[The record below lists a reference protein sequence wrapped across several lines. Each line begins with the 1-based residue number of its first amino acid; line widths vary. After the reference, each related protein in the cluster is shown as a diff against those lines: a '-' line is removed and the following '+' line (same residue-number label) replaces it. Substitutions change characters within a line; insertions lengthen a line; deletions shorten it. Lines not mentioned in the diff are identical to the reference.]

1 MSGLFNPT
9 VAWITTRATLGRKR
23 ALLFAIPA
31 VVLIFVTLALKLT
44 RPPARP
50 WPSHVLGTFGFS
62 VLLPLTALI
71 IGSSV
76 LGAEIDDG
84 SIIHL
89 LATPVRRSSVIMT
102 KFVVSTVLTMIF
114 AAIPE
119 LIAALISGGGY
130 AENVVKVVP
139 GNGPSTI
146 IPGAAINSTDFAL
159 GLFVGALVGAVIYN
173 AIFIMVSAAT
183 TRAIAVGLLYV
194 LIWEALLSNFVSGA
208 RVLSVG
214 HYALGIANGIAHDA
228 SLNAGL
234 TVATSV
240 IMGAIVTV
248 AALALAVNL
257 LSSFTLKGEPA

>member
-1 MSGLFNPT
+1 MSGVFNPT

-31 VVLIFVTLALKLT
+31 VILIVVTVALKAG
-44 RPPARP
+44 RPPSRP

-89 LATPVRRSSVIMT
+89 LATPVRRSSVIIT
-102 KFVVSTVLTMIF
+102 KFVVATALTIVF
-114 AAIPE
+114 AAVPE
-119 LIAALISGGGY
+119 FIAALISGGGSTQP
-130 AENVVKVVP
+130 AVTGTPGGPVFVAGTVV
-139 GNGPSTI
+139 
-146 IPGAAINSTDFAL
+146 NSTNFAV
-159 GLFVGALVGAVIYN
+159 GLFVGALAGAVIYN
-173 AIFIMVSAAT
+173 AIFVMVSAAT

-208 RVLSVG
+208 RLLSVS
-214 HYALGIANGIAHDA
+214 HYSLGIANGIAHDS

-234 TVATSV
+234 SVPTSV
-240 IMGAIVTV
+240 IMGVIVTAV
-248 AALALAVNL
+248 ALGLAVNL
-257 LSSFTLKGEPA
+257 LSGFTLKGEPA

>member
-31 VVLIFVTLALKLT
+31 AILIVLTLALKAS

-71 IGSSV
+71 IGCSV

-84 SIIHL
+84 SVIHL
-89 LATPVRRSSVIMT
+89 LATPVRRSSVILT
-102 KFVVSTVLTMIF
+102 KFAVATELTIIF
-114 AAIPE
+114 AAVPE

-130 AENVVKVVP
+130 TEPVIKA
-139 GNGPSTI
+139 GNPPVFT
-146 IPGAAINSTDFAL
+146 PGAAINNTNFAL
-159 GLFVGALVGAVIYN
+159 GLFVGALAGAVIYN
-173 AIFIMVSAAT
+173 AIFVMVSAAT

-194 LIWEALLSNFVSGA
+194 LIWEAVLANFVSGA
-208 RVLSVG
+208 RLLSVS
-214 HYALGIANGIAHDA
+214 HYCLGIANGIAHDA
-228 SLNAGL
+228 TLNAGL
-234 TVATSV
+234 TVTVSIV
-240 IMGAIVTV
+240 MGAIITV
-248 AALALAVNL
+248 AALVLAVNL
-257 LSSFTLKGEPA
+257 LSSFTLKGDPA

>member
-9 VAWITTRATLGRKR
+9 VARITTRATLGRRR

-31 VVLIFVTLALKLT
+31 VVLIVLTLALRAT

-71 IGSSV
+71 IGCSV

-84 SIIHL
+84 SVIHL
-89 LATPVRRSSVIMT
+89 LATPVRRSSVILT
-102 KFVVSTVLTMIF
+102 KFAVATVLTMIF

-130 AENVVKVVP
+130 TEPIVKVVP
-139 GNGPSTI
+139 DGPPVVVAPATL
-146 IPGAAINSTDFAL
+146 INNADFAI

-173 AIFIMVSAAT
+173 AIFVMVSAAT

-194 LIWEALLSNFVSGA
+194 LIWEAVLSNFVSGA
-208 RVLSVG
+208 RLLSVS
-214 HYALGIANGIAHDA
+214 HYALGIANGIAHD
-228 SLNAGL
+228 STLDAGL
-234 TVATSV
+234 TVGVSIV
-240 IMGAIVTV
+240 MGAIVTV
-248 AALALAVNL
+248 LALVLAINL

>member
-31 VVLIFVTLALKLT
+31 VILIVLTLVLKAA

-50 WPSHVLGTFGFS
+50 WPSHLLGTFGFS

-71 IGSSV
+71 IGCSV

-84 SIIHL
+84 SVIHL
-89 LATPVRRSSVIMT
+89 LATPVRRSSVILT
-102 KFVVSTVLTMIF
+102 KFAVATVLTIIF

-119 LIAALISGGGY
+119 LSAALISGGGY
-130 AENVVKVVP
+130 TEPIVKASP
-139 GNGPSTI
+139 NGPPVLVTPPTI
-146 IPGAAINSTDFAL
+146 INNTHFAI

-173 AIFIMVSAAT
+173 AIFVMISAAT

-194 LIWEALLSNFVSGA
+194 LIWEAVLGNFVSGA
-208 RVLSVG
+208 RLLSVS
-214 HYALGIANGIAHDA
+214 HYALGIANGIAHD
-228 SLNAGL
+228 STLDAGL
-234 TVATSV
+234 NVATSV
-240 IMGAIVTV
+240 VMGTIVTV
-248 AALALAVNL
+248 AALALAIRL
-257 LSSFTLKGEPA
+257 LSNFTLKGDPA

>member
-9 VAWITTRATLGRKR
+9 IAWITMRSTLGRKR
-23 ALLFAIPA
+23 AFLFAIPA
-31 VVLIFVTLALKLT
+31 LILILFTVALRVS
-44 RPPARP
+44 RPPSRP

-71 IGSSV
+71 IGTSV

-89 LATPVRRSSVIMT
+89 LATPVRRSSVVMT
-102 KFVVSTVLTMIF
+102 KFIVATLLTMVF

-119 LIAALISGGGY
+119 LVAALIAGGGSSPPAAAGGGSGGF
-130 AENVVKVVP
+130 V
-139 GNGPSTI
+139 
-146 IPGAAINSTDFAL
+146 AISGSKLAL
-159 GLFVGALVGAVIYN
+159 GLFIGALACSVIYN
-173 AIFIMVSAAT
+173 AVFVMVSVAT

-208 RVLSVG
+208 RLLSVS
-214 HYALGIANGIAHDA
+214 HYGLGIANGFAHDP
-228 SLNAGL
+228 SLAAGL
-234 TVATSV
+234 SVPTSV
-240 IMGAIVTV
+240 IMGAVVTV